1 MRLKWEAAKAR
12 SSFFGPERP
21 TLPAAL
27 GGGSTSLS
35 GDLAGDYGWDPLG
48 LWASADTTLRTWLR
62 EAEVLHAR
70 WAMLGIV
77 GALVPEVL
85 ALTGADLGEPVWW
98 KVGSFFLDIS
108 PSFVPTISPDQPARA
123 NSCSQSGKLCAK
135 CQACDVLFCGW
146 WRCHEK

>member
-1 MRLKWEAAKAR
+1 MRFKWEAAKGR
-12 SSFFGPERP
+12 SSFFGPKRP
-21 TLPAAL
+21 QLPAAL

-48 LWASADTTLRTWLR
+48 LWASADTPRRSWLR

-98 KVGSFFLDIS
+98 KVWSFFLDVPSQPFHQIS
-108 PSFVPTISPDQPARA
+108 RARA
-123 NSCSQSGKLCAK
+123 NSCWQSGRLCEK
-135 CQACDVLFCGW
+135 CQACDVLFCEW